1 MIRVE
6 KRQRCQADVK
16 AKSEERDAEREK
28 RKQEASG
35 IRNRLFVLT
44 MADIDPFLAGTEPLL
59 NAEEENVDS
68 DNQEEAEDQANMV
81 ESSGPLSLSFWVAVV
96 LAVLNSEYFFRFS
109 V

>member
-1 MIRVE
+1 MSGR
-6 KRQRCQADVK
+6 RQSKERGARRGARK
-16 AKSEERDAEREK
+16 AKTRS
-28 RKQEASG
+28 